1 MISEIS
7 HTASTFMSVSV
18 SATTTRRS
26 LIVGPTNVRSAVPTR
41 SFTQFYHHSHKHV
54 LSPQRT
60 VSHHRAR
67 KHRPAS
73 RVSTAAQKLFCTGA
87 APGYDNGHH
96 VTLEKVITITG
107 PYHTVDIRR
116 SVFIIQYDTTTIH
129 KLTMVRTSGY
139 DLSYLISIRNSRHD
153 SYILAHNIDGLDSIS
168 VYTTLP
174 SGF

>member
-7 HTASTFMSVSV
+7 HTASTFMSVLV

-73 RVSTAAQKLFCTGA
+73 RVSTAAQKLFA
-87 APGYDNGHH
+87 Q
-96 VTLEKVITITG
+96 EQ
-107 PYHTVDIRR
+107 R
-116 SVFIIQYDTTTIH
+116 QDTT
-129 KLTMVRTSGY
+129 MVIMEHWKRLSQSRVRITRWIFDGQCSSSSMIPPLSTSSPWSALQ
-139 DLSYLISIRNSRHD
+139 DMACHI
-153 SYILAHNIDGLDSIS
+153 
-168 VYTTLP
+168 
-174 SGF
+174 

>member
-7 HTASTFMSVSV
+7 HTASTIMSV

-41 SFTQFYHHSHKHV
+41 LFTQFYHHSHKHV

-73 RVSTAAQKLFCTGA
+73 RLSTAAQKPIAQEQRQDT
-87 APGYDNGHH
+87 
-96 VTLEKVITITG
+96 TMVIIE
-107 PYHTVDIRR
+107 HWKRLSQSRVRIRR
-116 SVFIIQYDTTTIH
+116 WIVNGQCSSSSMIPPLYTSSPWSVLRFGFQDMTCHTLSDLNTQ
-129 KLTMVRTSGY
+129 LRTRFLYASA
-139 DLSYLISIRNSRHD
+139 YL
-153 SYILAHNIDGLDSIS
+153 
-168 VYTTLP
+168 
-174 SGF
+174 